1 MISGRSQYNKIDPVL
16 TGQAARQDSPRYK
29 TTARCFGWLEQN
41 PAYWRDDASCQSDGV
56 MKLFISR
63 TSIITIEM
71 AESSHFFQN
80 SIKARLAG
88 WLAQIGINASASC
101 EDPEDS
107 LIRLA

>member
-1 MISGRSQYNKIDPVL
+1 MGGLDSQGTRLCPSHYYSVISGRSQYNKIDPVL

-71 AESSHFFQN
+71 EV
-80 SIKARLAG
+80 AG
-88 WLAQIGINASASC
+88 GV
-101 EDPEDS
+101 S
-107 LIRLA
+107 LTSL